1 MLPLGV
7 ILIGI
12 GVVGELV
19 GGARFRRF
27 FHPTYALGR
36 HRDRREPDKALV
48 DRLALYLGLAIVLA
62 WGIREVV
69 AA

>member
-1 MLPLGV
+1 MTLGL

-19 GGARFRRF
+19 SGARFRRF

-36 HRDRREPDKALV
+36 HRERGEPDKALA
-48 DRLALYLGLAIVLA
+48 DRLTLYLGLAVLLVWA
-62 WGIREVV
+62 IREMV